1 VEKFGDPRGGS
12 YIHGVKV
19 IKVMN
24 KVLRFFTC
32 GLTGMDCAIV
42 LFDGDE
48 ICVPAETVPYYL
60 THK

>member
-1 VEKFGDPRGGS
+1 
-12 YIHGVKV
+12 
-19 IKVMN
+19 MN
-24 KVLRFFTC
+24 KVLRFFKC

-42 LFDGDE
+42 LFNGDE